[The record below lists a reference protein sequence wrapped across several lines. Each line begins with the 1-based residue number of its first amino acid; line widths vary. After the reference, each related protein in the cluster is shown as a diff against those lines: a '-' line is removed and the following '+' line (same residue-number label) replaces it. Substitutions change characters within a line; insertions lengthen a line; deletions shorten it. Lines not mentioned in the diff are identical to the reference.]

1 MITKRSG
8 RKKVILVKP
17 HYAHKWDYRDRDPD
31 VQVPTG
37 LLYVGTT
44 LKANGYDVKIID
56 ATADKDYKRTAVAN
70 LDGAVYVGIT
80 AMTAQL
86 ASAID
91 IAGEIRKA
99 DPEVP
104 LVWGGNH
111 PSLYPEQTCL
121 DELCDIA
128 VIGEGDMTAVELAGA
143 LEADGD
149 PRGVKGICFRRG
161 GEVVTTGGRGLVD
174 VEALPE
180 PDYGLLGD
188 VEKYIWGYFPAYS
201 DKPYRFLPVH
211 AGRGC
216 FYRCSF
222 CMENVEKKHRS
233 RTARQIA
240 DQIKRL
246 MEKYRIEAITT
257 IDSDFYADKK
267 RVKEFVDIVINERI
281 GIKWMGNSRANYF
294 RDDYIDREFAEKL
307 EISGCFRAG
316 LGVETG
322 STRILEYIRKDIT
335 HDQVRRA
342 VDVLNTTGIIVA
354 CSFMIGIPGET
365 KDDMVA
371 TFRFIRELY
380 KKAKKIYIIGPAEY
394 RPYPGCDLFEEATK
408 QGLLVPD
415 SLRGWGEAMNSFWG
429 YLGSERF
436 PWVEDHRFIKYAT
449 TVIPFLYTTNCVPKR
464 RAVWPL
470 YLIVRAIV
478 EVRVRFD
485 LWGILFEDRL
495 ILKAASIWQAAKPV
509 PGKIKEIIW
518 KRPFCR

>member
-8 RKKVILVKP
+8 RKKIVLVKP

-31 VQVPTG
+31 VQVPMG
-37 LLYVGTT
+37 LLCVGTT
-44 LKANGYDVKIID
+44 LKEKGYDVKIID
-56 ATADKDYKRTAVAN
+56 ATADKDYKRTVLTH

-86 ASAID
+86 TSAID

-128 VIGEGDMTAVELAGA
+128 VIGEGDHTSVELADA
-143 LEADGD
+143 LRTTGD
-149 PRGVKGICFRRG
+149 PRGVKGVCFRRDG
-161 GEVVTTGGRGLVD
+161 KVVSTGGRELVD

-180 PDYGLLGD
+180 PDYDLLGD

-222 CMENVEKKHRS
+222 CMENVEKKHRA

-246 MEKYRIEAITT
+246 MGKYRIDVITT

-267 RVKEFVDIVINERI
+267 RVKEFVDIMISERI

-294 RDDYIDREFAEKL
+294 RDDYIDRDLAKKL

-322 STRILEYIRKDIT
+322 SKRVMEYIRKDIT
-335 HDQVRRA
+335 HDQVRKA

-365 KDDMVA
+365 REDMVE

-380 KKAKKIYIIGPAEY
+380 RKARKIFIIGPAEY

-408 QGLLVPD
+408 QGLVVPA
-415 SLRGWGEAMNSFWG
+415 SLRGWGEAMSSFWG
-429 YLGSERF
+429 YLGSARF
-436 PWVEDHRFIKYAT
+436 PWVEDHRFIKYVT
-449 TVIPFLYTTNCVPKR
+449 TVIPFLYTTNCVKQG
-464 RAVWPL
+464 RAVMALYRLVWP
-470 YLIVRAIV
+470 IV

-485 LWGILFEDRL
+485 LWGLLFEDVL
-495 ILKAASIWQAAKPV
+495 IRKAASLWAASKPAI
-509 PGKIKEIIW
+509 GKMKELIW
-518 KRPFCR
+518 KRSFYR